1 MGKKK
6 VRVNKAFW
14 KTVKLLLEDAN
25 LTFSKVI
32 LMKID
37 EIIKK
42 KKNVEKFHNAFTNLV
57 ANLKVPST
65 TFENVPFRN

>member
-1 MGKKK
+1 
-6 VRVNKAFW
+6 
-14 KTVKLLLEDAN
+14 
-25 LTFSKVI
+25 
-32 LMKID
+32 MKID

-65 TFENVPFRN
+65 TFENIPFRN